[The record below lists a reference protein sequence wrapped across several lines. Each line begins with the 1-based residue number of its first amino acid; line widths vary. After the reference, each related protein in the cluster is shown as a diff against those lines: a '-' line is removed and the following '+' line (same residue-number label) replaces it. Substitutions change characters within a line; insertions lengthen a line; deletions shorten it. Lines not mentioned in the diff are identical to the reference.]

1 MGYKTRVF
9 WDLFL
14 SLTFSRSLVFQVD
27 WCTQGWIQRWKH
39 LLAHLRPLCFLWLSR
54 LLNVRPL
61 TSLLRLLASEN
72 ICLHRFDRKMR
83 SSSRSSS
90 RSLSFLSYL
99 IQSKVS
105 TKIITSDFQLHNP
118 YIATPLSIASY
129 RMATSPS
136 DQNNTNVLSWLER
149 LQTSVHDV
157 GKSGSPRA
165 FLDIRDPAGEDSDG
179 DSEGKRTLAQG
190 DVGTQFK
197 TEQTGNEE
205 PLGDLDGEDSQS
217 ALPDA
222 TVPLGLI
229 ANLSLGNTKKAGK
242 KKDTGKDAAGLLE
255 EDLNDDNIGVA
266 NATYFMPGNEFVVDS
281 CLLVNFIQHFVVFQD
296 RLRIWG
302 SEQL

>member
-1 MGYKTRVF
+1 
-9 WDLFL
+9 
-14 SLTFSRSLVFQVD
+14 
-27 WCTQGWIQRWKH
+27 
-39 LLAHLRPLCFLWLSR
+39 
-54 LLNVRPL
+54 
-61 TSLLRLLASEN
+61 
-72 ICLHRFDRKMR
+72 
-83 SSSRSSS
+83 
-90 RSLSFLSYL
+90 
-99 IQSKVS
+99 
-105 TKIITSDFQLHNP
+105 
-118 YIATPLSIASY
+118 
-129 RMATSPS
+129 MATSPS